1 MAASIITASMVAVVV
16 PSLAPTKSASRT
28 VESKL
33 VVRRIKNF
41 GGLRSE
47 SQVTRMGIAQ
57 STEEAFAGVRATW
70 SRKASRG
77 GALAAN
83 CDVASEIFKIVPI
96 MSALTLAGI
105 AIGFVL
111 LRVEAAVEE
120 SE

>member
-1 MAASIITASMVAVVV
+1 MAATMTSASMAAVV
-16 PSLAPTKSASRT
+16 PSLAVAASCSPRSASKVT
-28 VESKL
+28 VRK
-33 VVRRIKNF
+33 IKNF
-41 GGLRSE
+41 GGLKPE
-47 SQVTRMGIAQ
+47 SAVTRMGMAQ
-57 STEEAFAGVRATW
+57 TTEEAFANVRSRW
-70 SRKASRG
+70 SGKASRG

-96 MSALTLAGI
+96 MSALTLVGI